1 MRRIGQ
7 VIGLKPDQVEA
18 YERLHAAAWPEVLA
32 TIHDC
37 NIRNYSIF
45 RHGELLFAY
54 FEYVGDNYETDMAK
68 MAADPQD
75 TRVVDLDRAHAG
87 ALGNAGTRRMVDHD
101 ERSLSRRLATQ
112 ERLKEIPMFR
122 LDKKI
127 AFVTG
132 AGSGI
137 GEHIARLFAQQG
149 AHVILTDIR
158 PDTVERIASEIQAA
172 RGSAR
177 SQQLDVADEYQV
189 KAAMERVAAT
199 EGRLDILVNN
209 AGISHVGTILE
220 TGLEDWERVMR
231 VNAGGIFLCARE
243 GVRQMLAQSPAG
255 GVIINMSS
263 VAATIGIER
272 RLSYSASKGAVL
284 ALTRSI
290 AIDFVTQ
297 GIRCNA
303 ICPGT
308 VHTPF
313 VEGYLARNFAGHE
326 DEVRQQLHARQP
338 IGRMGR
344 PDEIAYAAL
353 YLASDEAAFVTGSA
367 LVIDGGWTAK

>member
-1 MRRIGQ
+1 
-7 VIGLKPDQVEA
+7 
-18 YERLHAAAWPEVLA
+18 
-32 TIHDC
+32 
-37 NIRNYSIF
+37 
-45 RHGELLFAY
+45 
-54 FEYVGDNYETDMAK
+54 
-68 MAADPQD
+68 
-75 TRVVDLDRAHAG
+75 
-87 ALGNAGTRRMVDHD
+87 
-101 ERSLSRRLATQ
+101 
-112 ERLKEIPMFR
+112 MFR

-137 GEHIARLFAQQG
+137 GEQIARLFAQQG
-149 AHVILTDIR
+149 AYVILADIR
-158 PDTVERIASEIQAA
+158 LDAAEQVTGEIRADGGGA
-172 RGSAR
+172 RA
-177 SQQLDVADEYQV
+177 QQLDVAEESQV
-189 KAAMERVAAT
+189 KAAIERVATA

-209 AGISHVGTILE
+209 AGISQVGTILE
-220 TGLEDWERVMR
+220 TSLEDWERVMH
-231 VNAGGIFLCARE
+231 VNARGVFLCARE

-263 VAATIGIER
+263 VAATIGVDQ
-272 RLSYSASKGAVL
+272 RLSYSASKGAIL

-313 VEGYLARNFAGHE
+313 VESYLARYFAGHE

>member
-1 MRRIGQ
+1 
-7 VIGLKPDQVEA
+7 
-18 YERLHAAAWPEVLA
+18 
-32 TIHDC
+32 
-37 NIRNYSIF
+37 
-45 RHGELLFAY
+45 
-54 FEYVGDNYETDMAK
+54 
-68 MAADPQD
+68 
-75 TRVVDLDRAHAG
+75 
-87 ALGNAGTRRMVDHD
+87 
-101 ERSLSRRLATQ
+101 
-112 ERLKEIPMFR
+112 MFR

-137 GEHIARLFAQQG
+137 GEQIARLFAQQG
-149 AHVILTDIR
+149 AHVILADIR
-158 PDTVERIASEIQAA
+158 MDAAERVAGEIQATG
-172 RGSAR
+172 GSTR
-177 SQQLDVADEYQV
+177 TQQLDVAEESQV
-189 KAAMERVAAT
+189 KAAIELVAVT

-209 AGISHVGTILE
+209 AGVSHVGSILE
-220 TGLEDWERVMR
+220 TSLQDWERVMR
-231 VNAGGIFLCARE
+231 VNAGGVFLCARE
-243 GVRQMLAQSPAG
+243 GVRQMLAQSPIG

-263 VAATIGIER
+263 VVATIGIDR
-272 RLSYSASKGAVL
+272 RLPYSASKGAVL
-284 ALTRSI
+284 AMTRSI

-308 VHTPF
+308 VQTPF
-313 VEGYLARNFAGHE
+313 VESYLARHFAGRE

-338 IGRMGR
+338 IGRMGQ

>member
-1 MRRIGQ
+1 
-7 VIGLKPDQVEA
+7 V
-18 YERLHAAAWPEVLA
+18 
-32 TIHDC
+32 
-37 NIRNYSIF
+37 
-45 RHGELLFAY
+45 
-54 FEYVGDNYETDMAK
+54 
-68 MAADPQD
+68 
-75 TRVVDLDRAHAG
+75 
-87 ALGNAGTRRMVDHD
+87 
-101 ERSLSRRLATQ
+101 
-112 ERLKEIPMFR
+112 
-122 LDKKI
+122 
-127 AFVTG
+127 
-132 AGSGI
+132 
-137 GEHIARLFAQQG
+137 
-149 AHVILTDIR
+149 
-158 PDTVERIASEIQAA
+158 
-172 RGSAR
+172 
-177 SQQLDVADEYQV
+177 QQLDVAEESQV
-189 KAAMERVAAT
+189 KAAIERVAAT

-220 TGLEDWERVMR
+220 SSLEDWERVMR
-231 VNAGGIFLCARE
+231 VNARGVFLCARE
-243 GVRQMLAQSPAG
+243 GVRQMLAQLPAG

-263 VAATIGIER
+263 VAATIGVDR

-313 VEGYLARNFAGHE
+313 VESYLARHFAGHE

-344 PDEIAYAAL
+344 PDEIACAAL